1 MNNFNNSKYKGN
13 GLTFNGQQAKKNEQ
27 NNDDVDLF
35 AAPLSLGGLGSAGK
49 WKGAQAFR
57 GAAPTM
63 FDAHGLSEISGAQPM
78 AAKQQ
83 QTVINSKV
91 MIAPNSAF
99 SGLDGLDTTPI
110 SFGGNMKAKAPQ
122 LMVLPNAVVDDDF
135 TEFKREPI
143 VFVPSKC
150 MGNGLEATPAI
161 YNEFQSI
168 VVDETP
174 SECLSKFRLILDA
187 FSNDISYQVDAAN
200 HVINGQIFMAHH
212 AVYFKISI
220 WSESVNSDNARFEV
234 RRSKGDSVKFQE
246 FWNEIESIIYS
257 KFTNPKGP
265 SNNADSPSSDS
276 FGFDSLPPM
285 DYDFELTDDE
295 AQDVSFSSEDL
306 DNIVAELREEDPFVV
321 FSLAMLL
328 DAFKAQAKFIQII
341 LNHAHFIE
349 TVLEKAIGHN
359 DIALVRAALITLE
372 RVCES
377 NEGAQLL
384 VAYNVLDRV
393 VPLLASQNELL
404 QKYAV
409 RLLAKLSTVSSWKFD
424 NGKMKKFAQVT
435 LKECEKKWE
444 NCRFASADFIKSTMF
459 ESINAALISAN

>member
-1 MNNFNNSKYKGN
+1 MDD
-13 GLTFNGQQAKKNEQ
+13 E
-27 NNDDVDLF
+27 ND
-35 AAPLSLGGLGSAGK
+35 
-49 WKGAQAFR
+49 
-57 GAAPTM
+57 
-63 FDAHGLSEISGAQPM
+63 
-78 AAKQQ
+78 
-83 QTVINSKV
+83 
-91 MIAPNSAF
+91 F
-99 SGLDGLDTTPI
+99 S
-110 SFGGNMKAKAPQ
+110 
-122 LMVLPNAVVDDDF
+122 
-135 TEFKREPI
+135 EFKAEPMI
-143 VFVPSKC
+143 FIPSKC

-265 SNNADSPSSDS
+265 SNNTDSPSSDS

-295 AQDVSFSSEDL
+295 NAKEDVSFSSEDL

-321 FSLAMLL
+321 FSLA
-328 DAFKAQAKFIQII
+328 
-341 LNHAHFIE
+341 
-349 TVLEKAIGHN
+349 
-359 DIALVRAALITLE
+359 

-424 NGKMKKFAQVT
+424 NGKMRKFAQVT

-444 NCRFASADFIKSTMF
+444 NCRFATADFIKSTMF